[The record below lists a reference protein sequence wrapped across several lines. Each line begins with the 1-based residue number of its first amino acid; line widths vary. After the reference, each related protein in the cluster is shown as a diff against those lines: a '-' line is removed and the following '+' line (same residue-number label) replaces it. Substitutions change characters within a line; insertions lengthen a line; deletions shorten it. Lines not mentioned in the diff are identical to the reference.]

1 MERKN
6 AWTTYEGKDLI
17 ELTDLTEDYKEF
29 LSSGKTEREC
39 VRQSVKMAQK
49 AGYRDLEEMIHN
61 REELKPGDKVYRTWM
76 EKAIVLFQIGKNRW
90 KQE

>member
-29 LSSGKTEREC
+29 LC
-39 VRQSVKMAQK
+39 N
-49 AGYRDLEEMIHN
+49 YHCLEILVMCFSRCRKFYTQLKLEMQYEIAN
-61 REELKPGDKVYRTWM
+61 QGGVE
-76 EKAIVLFQIGKNRW
+76 
-90 KQE
+90 

>member
-29 LSSGKTEREC
+29 LSSGKPREN
-39 VRQSVKMAQK
+39 V
-49 AGYRDLEEMIHN
+49 
-61 REELKPGDKVYRTWM
+61 
-76 EKAIVLFQIGKNRW
+76 
-90 KQE
+90 

>member
-29 LSSGKTEREC
+29 LFFRK
-39 VRQSVKMAQK
+39 
-49 AGYRDLEEMIHN
+49 N
-61 REELKPGDKVYRTWM
+61 RERMCKTVCKDGAESRIPGSGRDDS
-76 EKAIVLFQIGKNRW
+76 
-90 KQE
+90 